1 MCKSY
6 SNICDKESNTEYL
19 SSVEDLLKMDL
30 DIPDYQ
36 RPYKWNIQNIK
47 DLLFDIT
54 NAISDYKKYNSNFKY
69 RIGTIILHKEN
80 DKFNIVDGQQR
91 IISLILIKL
100 NLDKNFNC
108 SVLNKGFT
116 NKTSKKNIHDNYE
129 FINNWLN
136 LNNEN
141 YEEIDNAFKEILEV
155 VVIIVDEITEAFQLF
170 DSQNTRGKSLYP
182 HDLLKAY
189 HLREMKEN
197 QYEMERAVEHWEE
210 QDSKHIKELFDLYLF
225 SIWNWSHSLK
235 SKPFTEKEIDVYKGI
250 SENSEYT
257 YAKRTNKA
265 MPYFQIT
272 EPFISGKNFFE
283 MVDHYLHLIHD
294 IKLEIFNNPNF
305 KEIKAVLCAGK
316 ELKSV
321 EEMDSE
327 KFYSV
332 GFVYTKNLFYCALLY
347 YFDKFHNFKKMPIKK
362 LFTWAFMLR
371 VDMEYLGYN
380 SVNKYSIGDKNS
392 KYSNNVAMFAKLN
405 LARTDDEIS
414 ELPIN
419 IENNSGNNKWQELY
433 NSIKK
438 INGYEDIK

>member
-80 DKFNIVDGQQR
+80 GKFNIVDGQQR

-108 SVLNKGFT
+108 SILNKGFT

-129 FINNWLN
+129 FINNWFN

-141 YEEIDNAFKEILEV
+141 YEEIDNAFNEILEA
-155 VVIIVDEITEAFQLF
+155 VVIVVDKPTEAFQLF
-170 DSQNTRGKSLYP
+170 DSQNSRGKSLYP

-197 QYEMERAVEHWEE
+197 QYEMERVVKYWEE
-210 QDSKHIKELFDLYLF
+210 QDSKKIKELFDLYLF
-225 SIWNWSHSLK
+225 PIWNWSHGLK
-235 SKPFTEKEIDVYKGI
+235 TRPFTDKEIDVYKEI

-257 YAKRTNKA
+257 YAKRTYKA

-272 EPFISGKNFFE
+272 EPFISGKEFFE
-283 MVDHYLHLIHD
+283 MVDHYFNLLHD
-294 IKLEIFNNPNF
+294 IKLEILNNSNF
-305 KEIKAVLCAGK
+305 KEIKNVICTGK

-321 EEMDSE
+321 EDMDKE
-327 KFYSV
+327 KYGSV
-332 GFVYTKNLFYCALLY
+332 GFIYTINLFYCALLY
-347 YFDKFHNFKKMPIKK
+347 YYDKFHNFKEMPVKK

-371 VDMEYLGYN
+371 VDMENLGYN
-380 SVNKYSIGDKNS
+380 SINKYSIGEQNP
-392 KYSNNVAMFAKLN
+392 KYSNNIAMFSKIE

-414 ELPIN
+414 ALPLN
-419 IENNSGNNKWQELY
+419 IQNNGNNKWKKLY
-433 NSIKK
+433 NSIKN
-438 INGYEDIK
+438 INGLGEQNE